1 MKDVWGETITNVEP
15 QKVNKKKIIIAIII
29 AIIVVTAII
38 TIGLYNTNKQART
51 WIDKNIFRKEIQQ
64 DKAVTIEIAE
74 NQDSNIYAFN
84 KYIGILDKTNFT
96 IYGNTGNKEN
106 ELEIQ
111 ISNPIFNSANRFLA
125 IAENKGQ
132 KLYLITDKEITW
144 EAEVEGNISQILV
157 NKNGYVAVVIVDT
170 SYKTVIKMYSPQ
182 GKELF
187 NTYLSSTRAV
197 DVSISNDNKYLAIA
211 EIDTSGTIIQSN
223 IKVVSIDKASTDPTN
238 SLVNTY
244 KSEENKLITSIKYQE
259 KNKLVCMYTDSIHE
273 IANEKDETLI
283 ESKDKK
289 VIFQSILLNGN
300 ACQIEEKSS
309 GLFTADSQVN
319 IINIDSKSI
328 KQYTA
333 DSIAKEL
340 YTYGNIM
347 ALNLGT
353 EIEFINTDG
362 WLVKRY
368 VANQEITNIV
378 VSDNLAGIIYRDKI
392 EIVKYTMKKEVLKII
407 ANYNNFKERNGGRNG
422 NNARYSN
429 SFICTNFN
437 IFRI

>member
-84 KYIGILDKTNFT
+84 KYIGILDKTKFT

-111 ISNPIFNSANRFLA
+111 ISNPIFISANRFLA

-392 EIVKYTMKKEVLKII
+392 EIVNL
-407 ANYNNFKERNGGRNG
+407 
-422 NNARYSN
+422 
-429 SFICTNFN
+429 
-437 IFRI
+437 

>member
-84 KYIGILDKTNFT
+84 KYIGILDKTKFT

-144 EAEVEGNISQILV
+144 EAEIEGNISQILV

-170 SYKTVIKMYSPQ
+170 SYKTVIKMYNPQ

-289 VIFQSILLNGN
+289 VIFQSISLNGN

-319 IINIDSKSI
+319 IINIDNKSI

-392 EIVKYTMKKEVLKII
+392 EIVNL
-407 ANYNNFKERNGGRNG
+407 
-422 NNARYSN
+422 
-429 SFICTNFN
+429 
-437 IFRI
+437 